1 VNVATYLERKSLL
14 KNPTARPVCWTCRQ
28 AGAGCFCAHVK
39 PFDPGVQFVIL
50 IHPIEARRRVA
61 TGRMAHLS
69 LRGSILIEGVEFS
82 GHPQIREL
90 VSSPENHCVILY
102 PGRNST
108 DLSREGAAF
117 IPDAKK
123 LVVFVIDGT
132 WATAGR
138 MIRSE
143 DLRGLPSI
151 SFTPSTRSRFRVR
164 RQPAAECL
172 STIEAIHRTIDLLG
186 TTQDHDR
193 LLTVF
198 DKMVEFQLGFSESK

>member
-1 VNVATYLERKSLL
+1 MNVATYLERKSLL

>member
-1 VNVATYLERKSLL
+1 
-14 KNPTARPVCWTCRQ
+14 
-28 AGAGCFCAHVK
+28 VK

-69 LRGSILIEGVEFS
+69 LRGSILIEGIEFS

-108 DLSREGAAF
+108 DLSHEGAAF
-117 IPDAKK
+117 IPNGKK